1 MFLHLGNNFMIR
13 KDSIIAILDI
23 ETGINNRLSQSFLN
37 NNDKNK
43 IINIAEEGKQKSI
56 VISEKGIY
64 LSPISSSTLSKRS
77 TLGMELDS

>member
-1 MFLHLGNNFMIR
+1 MIR